1 MPIFLN
7 IIQPI
12 MGAFSCSALRK
23 VFVSES
29 QRKRAMTKV
38 LILGAY
44 GQIARV
50 ATRLLLEQTAAQL
63 TLYLRNAKRL
73 KTIGYEDRVH
83 VVDADVLNLSAL
95 EAAMAGQDGVYANLS
110 GRLKEQ
116 AEAIVQTMQRT
127 GVKRLIFVSSMG
139 IYGEVPNERYRDILD
154 PYRDAARVI
163 EASDID
169 YTILRPEWLN
179 DRDEIDYGTTQKGEP
194 FKNPS
199 ATVSRKS
206 VADLVLKLVMTP
218 GLESRKSLGVHKPF

>member
-1 MPIFLN
+1 
-7 IIQPI
+7 
-12 MGAFSCSALRK
+12 
-23 VFVSES
+23 
-29 QRKRAMTKV
+29 MTKV